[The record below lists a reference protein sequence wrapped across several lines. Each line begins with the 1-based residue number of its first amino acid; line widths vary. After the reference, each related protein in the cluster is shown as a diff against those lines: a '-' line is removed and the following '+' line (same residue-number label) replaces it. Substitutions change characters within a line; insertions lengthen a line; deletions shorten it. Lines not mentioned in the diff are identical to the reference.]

1 MKFADV
7 AVVDTWNGVN
17 GPPLSDTKTSK
28 VSAPDTG
35 PEPPQLTV
43 KGFVFTCVAVLVA
56 KLVGVSSIIF
66 TIKASCELATCL
78 NPDT

>member
-1 MKFADV
+1 MNVAEVAIV
-7 AVVDTWNGVN
+7 AVLNRVN

-28 VSAPDTG
+28 VSVPDTG
-35 PEPPQLTV
+35 PEPPQFTV
-43 KGFVFTCVAVLVA
+43 KELVFTCVAVLVA